1 MTNKK
6 FYPTEAELEVLQVLW
21 AEGPS
26 SVRLVNNILNE
37 SRDVGYTTTLKIM
50 QIMTEKGL
58 VTRDTTN
65 RTHIY
70 HSAVAESDTQNS
82 LLSNFIQKAYKG
94 SAMRLV
100 IQALGQQKATP
111 EELNELKQ
119 LIENMDNPDL
129 NQ

>member
-1 MTNKK
+1 M
-6 FYPTEAELEVLQVLW
+6 
-21 AEGPS
+21 
-26 SVRLVNNILNE
+26 LNE

-58 VTRDTTN
+58 VTRDTSN

-70 HSAVAESDTQNS
+70 HAAVAESDTQNS

-119 LIENMDNPDL
+119 LIENMDNRDS